1 MKTEDLQAIGL
12 TEDQI
17 KKVFELNGKDIA
29 AEKKAVSKAEDD
41 RDAWKKRAEA
51 AEETLKGF
59 DGVDVEKMRSE
70 VEEWKKKAEEAAQ
83 KYQKDIEERDFSEAL
98 KAALDDVKFSSES
111 AKKAVIA
118 EIKAA
123 GLSMRSGKIVGL
135 QDVLD
140 QIKADDASAFAPAEG
155 GAKFTT
161 PPKGTGKG
169 VKGFADMT
177 LGEKMRYANE
187 HPDSEDVRNWLARQ

>member
-1 MKTEDLQAIGL
+1 MKTEELQAIGL

-29 AEKKAVSKAEDD
+29 AAQKATQKAEAD
-41 RDAWKKRAEA
+41 RDAWQKRAET

-59 DGVDVEKMRSE
+59 DGVDIEKMQAD
-70 VEEWKKKAEEAAQ
+70 VEAWKKKAEEAATQ
-83 KYQKDIEERDFSEAL
+83 YQHDLEERDFAEAL
-98 KAALDDVKFSSES
+98 RTALEDVKFSSES

-123 GLSMRSGKIVGL
+123 GLSMRGGKIVGL
-135 QDVLD
+135 QDVIE
-140 QIKADDASAFAPAEG
+140 QIRTEDASAFAPAEG

-161 PPKGTGKG
+161 PPKGTGKT
-169 VKGFADMT
+169 VKGFAE
-177 LGEKMRYANE
+177 LSLAEKMRFANE
-187 HPDSEDVRNWLARQ
+187 HPDSEDVKNWLSRQ

>member
-12 TEDQI
+12 DEDQI

-29 AEKKAVSKAEDD
+29 AAQKATQKAEAD
-41 RDAWKKRAEA
+41 RDAWQKRAET

-59 DGVDVEKMRSE
+59 DGVDIEKMKAD
-70 VEEWKKKAEEAAQ
+70 VESWKKKAEDEAAQ
-83 KYQKDIEERDFSEAL
+83 YQKDLEERDFSDAL
-98 KAALDDVKFSSES
+98 RTALEDVKFSSES

-140 QIKADDASAFAPAEG
+140 QIKADDASAFASAEG

-161 PPKGTGKG
+161 PPKGTGKT

-187 HPDSEDVRNWLARQ
+187 HPDSDDVRNWLARQ

>member
-12 TEDQI
+12 DEEQI

-29 AEKKAVSKAEDD
+29 AAQKATTKAEAD
-41 RDAWKKRAEA
+41 RDAWKKRAET

-59 DGVDVEKMRSE
+59 DGVDIEKMKAD
-70 VEEWKKKAEEAAQ
+70 VESWKKKAEDEAAQ
-83 KYQKDIEERDFSEAL
+83 YQKDLEERDFSDAL
-98 KAALDDVKFSSES
+98 RTALEDVKFSSES

-161 PPKGTGKG
+161 PPKGTGKS
-169 VKGFADMT
+169 VKGFAEMT

-187 HPDSEDVRNWLARQ
+187 HPDSDDVRNWLARQ

>member
-12 TEDQI
+12 DEEQI

-29 AEKKAVSKAEDD
+29 AAQKATQKAEAD
-41 RDAWKKRAEA
+41 RDAWQKRAET

-59 DGVDVEKMRSE
+59 DGVDIEKMKAD
-70 VEEWKKKAEEAAQ
+70 VESWKKKAEDEAAQ
-83 KYQKDIEERDFSEAL
+83 YQKDLEERDFSDAL
-98 KAALDDVKFSSES
+98 RTALEDVKFSSES

-169 VKGFADMT
+169 VKGFAEMT
-177 LGEKMRYANE
+177 LGEKMKYANE
-187 HPDSEDVRNWLARQ
+187 HPDSDDVRNWLARQ